1 MPQKVRDIMGL
12 DNDAVLNDR
21 QIEEHIRVSQE
32 KVKEQLF
39 IYHHLETIDNS
50 RAGDTWDG
58 SNKTFNTTYY
68 PIMDSNYDFT
78 VDNNDITCVWLN
90 SSYNPQTSTVTVSN
104 ATLGIITITQSDGST
119 AIPSDADDVM
129 VTYYSCN
136 RNISKKHLEN
146 LTTLWAAHLVLH
158 SMKSPT
164 SISMADYDKN
174 EKILLSNPDQFKDE
188 YQRYINQLLSGRT
201 VRGV

>member
-21 QIEEHIRVSQE
+21 QIEEHIRMSQE
-32 KVKEQLF
+32 KIKEQLF
-39 IYHHLETIDNS
+39 VYHHQETIGNS
-50 RAGDTWDG
+50 RAGGTWDG
-58 SNKTFNTTYY
+58 SNKTFNTNSY
-68 PIMDSNYDFT
+68 PIVDSNYDFT
-78 VDNNDITCVWLN
+78 VDSNDITCIWLN
-90 SSYNPQTSTVTVSN
+90 SSYSPQVGTVTVSN
-104 ATLGIITITQSDGST
+104 ATLGIITLTQSGGS
-119 AIPSDADDVM
+119 AIPSSADDVM
-129 VTYYSCN
+129 VSYYSCN

-188 YQRYINQLLSGRT
+188 YRRYLNQLLSGRT